1 MSSTPQTT
9 VKEALLFHLK
19 ESDLPL
25 DGGYED
31 KWTPLKFGFVTFY
44 LYNSKSRKEAVRLHD
59 IHHIVTE
66 YKSDPCGEA
75 EISAWEL
82 AAGIHNKYFAGFI
95 GLAALFYGAFLY
107 PKKTFKAFIRG
118 KHSRSLYDQNFSE

>member
-1 MSSTPQTT
+1 MSSSSQTI

-19 ESDLPL
+19 ESNLPL

-31 KWTPLKFGFVTFY
+31 KWIPLKFGFITFY

-66 YKSDPCGEA
+66 YKSDLCGEA
-75 EISAWEL
+75 E
-82 AAGIHNKYFAGFI
+82 
-95 GLAALFYGAFLY
+95 
-107 PKKTFKAFIRG
+107 
-118 KHSRSLYDQNFSE
+118 NFSLGVSRRNL